1 MHVASLAQQHSPSR
15 EQNEQPDASISLAS
29 QERQSGDGLPI
40 TGIRAGGQLPF
51 LQMLS
56 TAHCN
61 ALSQSCR
68 TVSIG
73 HQSKLQTRSRSTT

>member
-1 MHVASLAQQHSPSR
+1 MDCQVTPYKVSGRALHTTGECISCRSKVVHVASLAQQHSPSR

-51 LQMLS
+51 L
-56 TAHCN
+56 
-61 ALSQSCR
+61 
-68 TVSIG
+68 
-73 HQSKLQTRSRSTT
+73 